1 MNSEKEENFIH
12 ELMGKSGAKM
22 PFTDFEDKLM
32 HQIHKEADTS
42 RSFQKNVKLSWFF
55 FTVGTL
61 FGLFLNMI
69 VGEMNKTIFG
79 LPAHRFVMIVQSIF
93 VILLL
98 LQFDKLIELTKTG
111 FNRDKNPEM

>member
-1 MNSEKEENFIH
+1 MNSEKKENFIH

-22 PFTDFEDKLM
+22 PFIDFEDKLM

-42 RSFQKNVKLSWFF
+42 RLFQKNVKLSWFF

-61 FGLFLNMI
+61 FGLFLNII

-79 LPAHRFVMIVQSIF
+79 LPAHRFVLIVQAIF
-93 VILLL
+93 VIFLL
-98 LQFDKLIELTKTG
+98 LQFDKLLRLTKTG
-111 FNRDKNPEM
+111 FNHDENSET